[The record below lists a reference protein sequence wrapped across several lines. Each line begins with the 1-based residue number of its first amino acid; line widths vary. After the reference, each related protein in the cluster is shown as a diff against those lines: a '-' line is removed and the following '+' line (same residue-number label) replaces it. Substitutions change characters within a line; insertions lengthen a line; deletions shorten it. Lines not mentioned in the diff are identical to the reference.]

1 MESLIKIPSPP
12 QTPPSTEILILKY
25 LGRGWVLGGGMG
37 LGYGD
42 AQARH
47 VVPELRR
54 GGGGETFYA
63 VPFLYEAVLG
73 VSFSIFRMVI
83 GTRKPQIIA

>member
-1 MESLIKIPSPP
+1 
-12 QTPPSTEILILKY
+12 
-25 LGRGWVLGGGMG
+25 MG

-54 GGGGETFYA
+54 GGGGIGWISRD
-63 VPFLYEAVLG
+63 FLENIKIKKFFLR
-73 VSFSIFRMVI
+73 FREEI
-83 GTRKPQIIA
+83 QAFPIILLANFPEPY